1 MIAKLELDNH
11 VVSTFDVDNVQEAYD
26 RSVEICRDFESG
38 GLLVL
43 DGKGY
48 GEETYSPEDYVN
60 LLRHASCLVGNSS
73 SFLKEASIFGT
84 PVVNVG
90 SRQQGRLKPKNVL
103 DVECNFDRIELA
115 IHFQLVNEY
124 EPDKIYY
131 KENTS
136 KLITKALKEI
146 IHS

>member
-48 GEETYSPEDYVN
+48 GEFDFGDGLFCLFFFN
-60 LLRHASCLVGNSS
+60 LTTRESWPIL
-73 SFLKEASIFGT
+73 
-84 PVVNVG
+84 
-90 SRQQGRLKPKNVL
+90 
-103 DVECNFDRIELA
+103 
-115 IHFQLVNEY
+115 
-124 EPDKIYY
+124 
-131 KENTS
+131 
-136 KLITKALKEI
+136 
-146 IHS
+146 